1 MKKTLLILGLWVCA
15 AIQLLAQNDVTGKI
29 VNEKGE
35 PLALA
40 NVVLLNRQDSAFVKG
55 VVTGEDG
62 CFDIGSFCKGGIIKV
77 TSVGYKTAFKNCD
90 GNNAGVIRM
99 SEDSKVLGEVVVKSS
114 LPKTILKN
122 GGMTTTVVGS
132 VLEKAGTMEHLLE
145 RIPNVSAQNGNI
157 KVFGRG
163 EPVIYINGRQMRD
176 RSELDRLSSDN
187 IKSVEVISNPGARYA
202 ASTKAV
208 IRINTKKIQGDGFGF
223 DATTEGSYDEK
234 KNIGGYG
241 RLNMYYRK
249 NGLELGAYAYGASQ
263 STPDEKDLQQM
274 TYLDKTWNQQDKIRW
289 KNKTETFSS
298 RLNASYQFDDNNSM
312 GASISFLRNPK
323 LRTDGKTEGS
333 VLRDEVLTETNTSGR
348 SEFMQNSNLSSN
360 IYYVGKVGKL
370 GIDFN
375 TDWFWSKGNN
385 NNNIDEHYQ
394 EVNSDMQNQ
403 LVSSATSKY
412 NRLIASKMV
421 LSYPLWGGDLSVG
434 GEYSFTNRNTNYA
447 IIPNTLADNVRDRIK
462 EGMSSAFVTYSRNFG
477 KLNMEA
483 GLRYENVDFKYYDDG
498 KYMADQSKNYSNWFP
513 SFSLSMPFG
522 DVQMQLSYAADID
535 RPNYWV
541 LRSGVQYSNHYTY
554 ETGNPFLFSEISR
567 NISYDL
573 AYKCLTFN
581 LTYEH
586 VSDPIYQTV
595 EMYKGNATIGLMRMI
610 NGNSYND
617 VTTSLTLQ
625 PTLGIWHPMLSAML
639 EKQWFK
645 LETRDG
651 LYLNK
656 PVAMFRFNN
665 TFDTKWAMFS
675 VMMTYITKGY
685 EENHYIYKPMFNTDL
700 SVYKGFLKD
709 TLSFQLYVNDLFG
722 TNDSHIIGKYG
733 KLKETVFD
741 EFSTSKISL
750 TVRYKFNTTRSK
762 YKGMGAG
769 ESQKNRM

>member
-1 MKKTLLILGLWVCA
+1 MNKRTLITFLCFS
-15 AIQLLAQNDVTGKI
+15 AITPMMAQDIKGKI
-29 VNEKGE
+29 VDEKGE
-35 PLALA
+35 PLAFA

-55 VVTGEDG
+55 VVSGEDG
-62 CFDIGSFCKGGIIKV
+62 HFAIDSACKNGIIKV
-77 TSVGYKTAFKNCD
+77 TSVGYKTAWKDCT
-90 GNNAGVIRM
+90 GENAGVIKM
-99 SEDSKVLGEVVVKSS
+99 VADSKVLGEVVVKSS

-122 GGMTTTVVGS
+122 GGMTTTIAGS
-132 VLEKAGTMEHLLE
+132 VLEKAGTMEHLLD

-163 EPVIYINGRQMRD
+163 EPIIYINGRQMRD

-187 IKSVEVISNPGARYA
+187 IKSVEVIANPGARYA

-208 IRINTKKIQGDGFGF
+208 IRITTKKILGDGFGF

-234 KNIGGYG
+234 KNAGGYG

-249 NGLELGAYAYGASQ
+249 NGLELGAYAYSSKQ
-263 STPDEKDLQQM
+263 SSPDEKDLQQM
-274 TYLDKTWNQQDKIRW
+274 TYLDKTLNQQDRTRW

-298 RLNASYQFDDNNSM
+298 RLNASYQFDDNNSL

-323 LRTDGKTEGS
+323 LQTDGKTEGS
-333 VLRDEVLTETNTSGR
+333 VLRDEVLTETTTYIR
-348 SEFMQNSNLSSN
+348 SEFGQNSNWSSN
-360 IYYVGKVGKL
+360 VYYVGKVGKL

-385 NNNIDEHYQ
+385 KNNIDEHYQ
-394 EVNSDMQNQ
+394 EVNSEIQNQ
-403 LVSSATSKY
+403 LVSSTTSKY

-421 LSYPLWGGDLSVG
+421 LSYPLLGGDLSVG

-447 IIPNTLADNVRDRIK
+447 IIPNTLADNVIDRIK
-462 EGMSSAFVTYSRNFG
+462 EGMASAFVTYNRDFG

-483 GLRYENVDFKYYDDG
+483 GLRYENVDFKYYDDSQ
-498 KYMADQSKNYSNWFP
+498 YMAEQSKTYGEWFP
-513 SFSLSMPFG
+513 SLSLSMPIG
-522 DVQMQLSYAADID
+522 NVQMQLSYAADIN

-554 ETGNPFLFSEISR
+554 ETGNPFLVSEISR
-567 NISYDL
+567 NTSYDL
-573 AYKCLTFN
+573 AYKWLTFN

-595 EMYKGNATIGLMRMI
+595 EMYKDNAAIGLMRMI
-610 NGNSYND
+610 NGKSYNN
-617 VTTSLTLQ
+617 VTSTLNLQ
-625 PTLGIWHPMLSAML
+625 PTFGIWHPMLSAMV

-645 LETRDG
+645 LETRDRQ
-651 LYLNK
+651 YLNK

-700 SVYKGFLKD
+700 SIYKGFLKD
-709 TLSFQLYVNDLFG
+709 CLTLQLYVSDVFG

-750 TVRYKFNTTRSK
+750 TVRYKFNVTRSK
-762 YKGMGAG
+762 YKGTGAG
-769 ESQKNRM
+769 DSQKNRM

>member
-1 MKKTLLILGLWVCA
+1 MNKKMLITFLCFS
-15 AIQLLAQNDVTGKI
+15 AISPMMAQDIKGKI
-29 VNEKGE
+29 VDEKGQ
-35 PLALA
+35 PLAFA
-40 NVVLLNRQDSAFVKG
+40 NVVLLNRRDSAFVKG
-55 VVTGEDG
+55 VVSGEDG
-62 CFDIGSFCKGGIIKV
+62 HFAIDSPCNNGIIKV
-77 TSVGYKTAFKNCD
+77 TSVGYKIVWKDCV
-90 GNNAGVIRM
+90 GENAGVIKM
-99 SEDSKVLGEVVVKSS
+99 MADSKILGEVVVKSS
-114 LPKTILKN
+114 MPKTILKN
-122 GGMTTTVVGS
+122 GGMTTIVAGS
-132 VLEKAGTMEHLLE
+132 VLEKAGTMEHLLD

-157 KVFGRG
+157 AVFGRG
-163 EPVIYINGRQMRD
+163 EPIIYINGRQMRD

-208 IRINTKKIQGDGFGF
+208 IRITTKKIQGDGFGF

-234 KNIGGYG
+234 KNMGGYG

-249 NGLELGAYAYGASQ
+249 NGLELDAYAYGSKQ
-263 STPDEKDLQQM
+263 SSPDEKDLQQM
-274 TYLDKTWNQQDKIRW
+274 TYLDKTWNQQDETRW

-298 RLNASYQFDDNNSM
+298 RLNVSYQFDDNNSL
-312 GASISFLRNPK
+312 GANFSFLRNPK
-323 LRTDGKTEGS
+323 LITEGKTEGS
-333 VLRDEVLTETNTSGR
+333 VLRDEALTETNTSIR
-348 SEFMQNSNLSSN
+348 SEFGQNSNLSSN

-385 NNNIDEHYQ
+385 KNNIDEHYQ
-394 EVNSDMQNQ
+394 EVNSDMQKQ
-403 LVSSATSKY
+403 LVSSTTSKY

-421 LSYPLWGGDLSVG
+421 LSYPLLGGDLSVG

-462 EGMSSAFVTYSRNFG
+462 EGMSSAFVTYSRDFG

-498 KYMADQSKNYSNWFP
+498 KYIADQSKTYGEWFP
-513 SFSLSMPFG
+513 SLSLSMPIG
-522 DVQMQLSYAADID
+522 NVQMQLSYAADID

-554 ETGNPFLFSEISR
+554 ETGNPFLVSEISR
-567 NISYDL
+567 DISYDL
-573 AYKCLTFN
+573 AYKWLTFN

-595 EMYKGNATIGLMRMI
+595 EMYKDNATIGLMRMI
-610 NGNSYND
+610 NGKSYNN
-617 VTTSLTLQ
+617 VSSMLTLQ
-625 PTLGIWHPMLSAML
+625 PAFGIWHPMLSAMV

-651 LYLNK
+651 HYLNK
-656 PVAMFRFNN
+656 PVAELKFNN

-685 EENHYIYKPMFNTDL
+685 EENLYIYKPMFNTDL
-700 SVYKGFLKD
+700 SIYKGFLKD
-709 TLSFQLYVNDLFG
+709 CLTFQLYVNDVFG

-733 KLKETVFD
+733 KLKETIFD

-750 TVRYKFNTTRSK
+750 TVRYKFNVTRSK
-762 YKGMGAG
+762 YKGTGAG